1 MKKQQSGFTLIELVM
16 VIVIL
21 GILGAVAFP
30 KFADLTNDAKRASIS
45 GALASVKSAAAIVHA
60 KALVAGQTSGAA
72 NVAVEGGTVTAIDG
86 YPTADANGIGAAA
99 QLSDFLVAAGGATAG
114 ATVQIDLN
122 PATANCFITYTA
134 ANGATPASASST
146 TTGCP

>member
-30 KFADLTNDAKRASIS
+30 KFADLTTNAKRASMQ

-60 KALVAGQTSGAA
+60 KALVTSATAGAA
-72 NVAVEGGTVTAIDG
+72 NIAVEGGTVTAIDG
-86 YPTADANGIGAAA
+86 YPTADAAGIGSAA
-99 QLSDFLVAAGGATAG
+99 QLTDYAVATGGGTAG
-114 ATVQIDLN
+114 ATVQIDLV
-122 PATANCFITYTA
+122 PAWTNCFITYTA
-134 ANGATPASASST
+134 ANGATPAGAVFT
-146 TTGCP
+146 DTGCP